1 MNSKKCIVFIRF
13 KYKNKLASTKMND
26 VLGKMFYLRTFDGAS
41 FSITDNRALASIVGS
56 RKDANYVV
64 KALKNVLKSKH
75 SIQKYAS
82 AYEYEFIINCGY
94 EPYDV
99 VIDIIDI

>member
-1 MNSKKCIVFIRF
+1 MNAKKCIVFIRF
-13 KYKNKLASTKMND
+13 KYKDKLASTKMND

-41 FSITDNRALASIVGS
+41 FSVTDNRSLASIIGS
-56 RKDANYVV
+56 RKDANYIV
-64 KALKNVLKSKH
+64 KVLKEILKSKH

-82 AYEYEFIINCGY
+82 TYEINYGY

-99 VIDIIDI
+99 IIDTIDI

>member
-1 MNSKKCIVFIRF
+1 MNAKKCIVFIRF
-13 KYKNKLASTKMND
+13 KYKDKLASTKMND

-41 FSITDNRALASIVGS
+41 FSVTDNRALASIISS
-56 RKDANYVV
+56 RKDATYVV
-64 KALKNVLKSKH
+64 KVLKKVLKSKH

-82 AYEYEFIINCGY
+82 AYEYEFIMNYGY

-99 VIDIIDI
+99 IIDTIDI